1 MDSSSVDLEDLRFP
15 MGRFQPV
22 AHARAADRRV
32 WRDAIADTP
41 RALRA
46 AVTGLTRE
54 QLDTPYRP
62 GGWTVCQVV
71 HHVPDSHMNA
81 YVRFKL
87 ALTEEAP
94 TIRPYDEAAWAEVAD
109 GVDPD
114 IETSLVLLER
124 LHVRWLRI
132 IDSLDDSG
140 WDRPLVHPEIGRIDL
155 DTLLQIYG
163 WHGPH
168 HVAHVTRLRERNQW

>member
-1 MDSSSVDLEDLRFP
+1 MC
-15 MGRFQPV
+15 
-22 AHARAADRRV
+22 
-32 WRDAIADTP
+32 
-41 RALRA
+41 
-46 AVTGLTRE
+46 
-54 QLDTPYRP
+54 QL
-62 GGWTVCQVV
+62 V

-81 YVRFKL
+81 LVRFKL
-87 ALTEEAP
+87 ALTEDAP
-94 TIRPYDEAAWAEVAD
+94 TIKPYEEARWAELAD

-124 LHVRWLRI
+124 LHVRWIRI
-132 IDSLDDSG
+132 IDSLDDSD

>member
-1 MDSSSVDLEDLRFP
+1 MDSTSPELEGLRFP
-15 MGRFQPV
+15 LGRFTPV
-22 AHARAADRRV
+22 ADPSASDRRG
-32 WRDAIADTP
+32 WRDAIARTAA
-41 RALRA
+41 ALRA
-46 AVTGLTRE
+46 AVAGLSRE

-62 GGWTVCQVV
+62 GGWTVCQLV

-81 YVRFKL
+81 LVRFKL
-87 ALTEEAP
+87 ALTEDAP
-94 TIRPYDEAAWAEVAD
+94 TIKPYEEARWAELAD

-124 LHVRWLRI
+124 LHVRWIRI
-132 IDSLDDSG
+132 IDSLDDSD